1 MYKTHCMDITMTK
14 SCTCV
19 TNKVPKNTYA
29 CTWIHTDM
37 QAHTPPHRHT
47 GYRECVCVYMYIDT
61 DSCVGL
67 GNNCETVIIIP
78 SWPHDN
84 CTMKNFN
91 IVNLILSVV
100 IILVHSVSSC
110 YLNETFCALCHN
122 FSTCSAVTVNSTH
135 VLIILIII
143 TNLLLHKSIL

>member
-1 MYKTHCMDITMTK
+1 MSLIKFQRTHTHAHEYIQ
-14 SCTCV
+14 TCRL
-19 TNKVPKNTYA
+19 
-29 CTWIHTDM
+29 IH
-37 QAHTPPHRHT
+37 PHT
-47 GYRECVCVYMYIDT
+47 GTLGTGSVCLYMYIDT

-78 SWPHDN
+78 SWPHDD

-91 IVNLILSVV
+91 IVNLILFVV

-122 FSTCSAVTVNSTH
+122 FSTCNAVTVNSTH

-143 TNLLLHKSIL
+143 TNLLLYKSIL